1 MSVADEVKKI
11 IDNNI
16 PNDETKN
23 LSEAASKFGITC
35 KKYNLMPIEK
45 RYRNDI
51 QFNTPSK

>member
-16 PNDETKN
+16 PNDETKS